1 MTDEIDPIAHLEEAI
16 FRLRNIEDRW
26 HVSDVHRIAVDVRDE
41 ILRPALL
48 ELQRREVAKAL
59 DIMATMEVR
68 QDPGVMPV
76 LQQLGCKVRMA
87 NVPEFQRG
95 GVA

>member
-1 MTDEIDPIAHLEEAI
+1 MSDPIDPITYLDEAL

-26 HVSDVHRIAVDVRDE
+26 HVSDVHRIVAEVRDE

-59 DIMATMEVR
+59 DIIAT
-68 QDPGVMPV
+68 
-76 LQQLGCKVRMA
+76 K
-87 NVPEFQRG
+87 EFEEQK
-95 GVA
+95 